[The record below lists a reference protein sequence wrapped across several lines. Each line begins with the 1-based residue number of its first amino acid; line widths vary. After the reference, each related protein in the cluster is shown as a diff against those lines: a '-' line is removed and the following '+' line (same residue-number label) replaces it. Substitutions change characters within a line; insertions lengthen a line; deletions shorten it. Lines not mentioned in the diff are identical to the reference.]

1 MCKKN
6 LFGVTYYGAGVF
18 YKDRDRKS
26 VIIDFVNSSQET
38 LVKERFRGDFK
49 LLSRFKKRISGK
61 GITLE
66 PRVMKNI
73 EGAIERFYELINKV
87 KENNYKF
94 DGEKYFMPDTE
105 YIFDSKKI
113 FSLVERSGVIAMS
126 AGLDPEDA
134 STVNVELTIK
144 SDNRLK
150 KLTSFITLDR
160 SKDIS
165 KEYFTQL
172 LKIHFR
178 NLEKDAGMEH
188 TGRFTHL
195 IEDSEKNFK
204 EFLERK
210 IELFCEMFKYSNDF
224 VKRVL
229 IRRAYKK
236 LPIDNYYDDLL
247 FTVKI
252 FLGDERTEELLVTFK
267 REKVTVLL
275 GDIFNEFTI
284 RRCFVRGV
292 CNKDA
297 MFNRPFLKAYS
308 YVLGDTET
316 DSDDTFYVNESE
328 LNFSSYKEDR
338 SEGLVGYNI
347 NKLMRKNLLKVEDHS
362 TIVNSILKN
371 TYGHIYLNKD
381 ADDEALMNVFMNRS
395 INKFTE
401 RLSEISIDPSYGE
414 DLLYESYGDLLKED
428 LLGVL
433 ELPIQRID
441 PSFLNQTLTSKKE
454 IKEAFKNF
462 PKESEK
468 YIKNA
473 TIVRTSL
480 LTDNLEYNSRS
491 NFRKENYN
499 RLYKYTLLVE
509 IIDNVGMKCEIHITF
524 ENYVYPLVKEVK
536 LINFG
541 TDESL
546 ELDIKDHQKTLLADS
561 NLLSNYLKNLLFY
574 RHKIIRLFVLS
585 KFIYKIVL
593 YKRGDLLHMDRAI
606 ITNHNEIDNE
616 IKNVLNLNT
625 KEDSHDE
632 L

>member
-87 KENNYKF
+87 RDHYSF
-94 DGEKYFMPDTE
+94 DDEKYLMPDKE

-113 FSLVERSGVIAMS
+113 FSLVDSSGVIRMS

-144 SDNRLK
+144 SDGRLK

-165 KEYFTQL
+165 KSYSTQL
-172 LKIHFR
+172 LKIHFI
-178 NLEKDAGMEH
+178 NLEKDAGLEH
-188 TGRFTHL
+188 TGRFTHI

-224 VKRVL
+224 VKRVI

-267 REKVTVLL
+267 REKGTVLL

>member
-267 REKVTVLL
+267 REKGTVLL

>member
-18 YKDRDRKS
+18 YKDKDRKN
-26 VIIDFVNSSQET
+26 VIIDFVNSSQEI
-38 LVKERFRGDFK
+38 LVKERFRGDYK

-66 PRVMKNI
+66 PRVTKNI
-73 EGAIERFYELINKV
+73 EQAIERFYELTNKV

-94 DGEKYFMPDTE
+94 DDEKYLMTDTE

-113 FSLVERSGVIAMS
+113 FSLVERSGVIRMS

-252 FLGDERTEELLVTFK
+252 LLGDERTEELLVTFK
-267 REKVTVLL
+267 REKGTVLL

-381 ADDEALMNVFMNRS
+381 ADDESLNIFINRS
-395 INKFTE
+395 ILKFTE
-401 RLSEISIDPSYGE
+401 RFSETSTDPSYGE
-414 DLLYESYGDLLKED
+414 DLLCESYGDLLEED
-428 LLGVL
+428 LLSIL
-433 ELPIQRID
+433 ELPIQRVD
-441 PSFLNQTLTSKKE
+441 HGFLNQTLTSKKE

-462 PKESEK
+462 PKEAEP

-473 TIVRTSL
+473 TIIRTSL

-491 NFRKENYN
+491 FFRKENYN

-509 IIDNVGMKCEIHITF
+509 IIDNVGMKSEIHITF

-546 ELDIKDHQKTLLADS
+546 ELDIKGYQKTLLADS
-561 NLLSNYLKNLLFY
+561 NLLNNYLKNLLLY
-574 RHKIIRLFVLS
+574 RHKIIRLLVLV
-585 KFIYKIVL
+585 KFTYKVVL
-593 YKRGDLLHMDRAI
+593 YKRGDLLHMDKAI
-606 ITNHNEIDNE
+606 ITNREEIDNE
-616 IKNVLNLNT
+616 IKNVLNLDT